1 MKQDDRKKK
10 ENITKNMDYSKKN
23 ENKQNENKKSILTL
37 KTDFIRQIEGR
48 GYE

>member
-1 MKQDDRKKK
+1 MEQDSRKKEESK
-10 ENITKNMDYSKKN
+10 TKNMGYNMKN